1 MSGVLRLI
9 GHSELGTLGR
19 HAGERSVTGLV
30 RGVLRLIG
38 HSELGTLGRP
48 GERSVTVNRTQ

>member
-1 MSGVLRLI
+1 M
-9 GHSELGTLGR
+9 
-19 HAGERSVTGLV
+19 

-48 GERSVTVNRTQ
+48 GIFTGIFTDTGALVRVESGLDFR

>member
-1 MSGVLRLI
+1 M
-9 GHSELGTLGR
+9 
-19 HAGERSVTGLV
+19 

-38 HSELGTLGRP
+38 HSVLGTLGRP

>member
-1 MSGVLRLI
+1 MRGVLRLI

-19 HAGERSVTGLV
+19 PGERSV
-30 RGVLRLIG
+30 RLIG

>member
-1 MSGVLRLI
+1 MILMG
-9 GHSELGTLGR
+9 
-19 HAGERSVTGLV
+19 AP
-30 RGVLRLIG
+30 LIG